1 MVPFIT
7 SQSAFGFHFL
17 FFDCA
22 FLSQRSAYLCIPFF
36 LLLQP
41 NFWLFLFGASIF
53 LSHIVCYRPLLT
65 LLTSYIQMQYSLL
78 KDVTQESH
86 SWRVRVQVT
95 RFSEY
100 NSEDQPPVLLR
111 LDLVLLDEE
120 GTMMDAQIP
129 GRHMTSFSP
138 VLKEDRVYYITYFEV
153 AEARASYRPVDN
165 PIMAKFT
172 KHTQI
177 KEINH
182 VPDSFPRYACKV
194 IPFETLQARVD
205 ITDVLSDVVGMLTA
219 VSAISTVR
227 IRGGHKE
234 VRNIQITD
242 GRWYSNA
249 MIPEVVALQQSLTAK
264 PHGVTWFGQT
274 VTKKQHSNVTV
285 PDIAGL
291 NPHDILGNTYVLNI
305 AIKGII
311 PGDNWWYIACQKCK
325 RTAAQEGSF
334 YKCIKC
340 GVTQPETRFVNPSC
354 L

>member
-1 MVPFIT
+1 MFR
-7 SQSAFGFHFL
+7 
-17 FFDCA
+17 
-22 FLSQRSAYLCIPFF
+22 LSK
-36 LLLQP
+36 
-41 NFWLFLFGASIF
+41 
-53 LSHIVCYRPLLT
+53 
-65 LLTSYIQMQYSLL
+65 MQYSLL

-242 GRWYSNA
+242 GRETISVSLWGPHARQFDAEGLQAEANMHPVIMLFVAVTSKICEQQLTLYGSTICRWYSNA